1 MRNSGQLKAVRW
13 QSVRDTNLLCCLQ
26 NMVEAR
32 NANYATILRHLS
44 FAKRGAPNVELEG
57 EGQGS
62 GRSERQ
68 HVSADTYDNGSD
80 SDTEAPEP
88 RLLRVRLSVCALG
101 NTPCNLLLTPVLH
114 LAAVYVNFQCG
125 ISCKCFFLCLVPTL
139 LKCSGSRAEGGGHAG
154 VAGRPQLPHQQH
166 L

>member
-1 MRNSGQLKAVRW
+1 M
-13 QSVRDTNLLCCLQ
+13 CCLQ

-57 EGQGS
+57 EGQGTS
-62 GRSERQ
+62 RSEKQ

-88 RLLRVRLSVCALG
+88 RLLRVRLSIWTIRA
-101 NTPCNLLLTPVLH
+101 H
-114 LAAVYVNFQCG
+114 LVTSVNMPGADCDNQKSD
-125 ISCKCFFLCLVPTL
+125 IP
-139 LKCSGSRAEGGGHAG
+139 
-154 VAGRPQLPHQQH
+154 
-166 L
+166 